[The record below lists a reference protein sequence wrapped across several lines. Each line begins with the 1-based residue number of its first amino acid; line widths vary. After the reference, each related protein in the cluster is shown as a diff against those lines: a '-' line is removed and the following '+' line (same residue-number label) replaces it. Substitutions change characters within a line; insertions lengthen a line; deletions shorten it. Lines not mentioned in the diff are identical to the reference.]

1 MKNKLYSFNNT
12 MKAIWNIFLL
22 MKKLFDKENK
32 LENEIEVLKE
42 QIEQLKKNDFE
53 NYKEL
58 SKKIDFE
65 IDQKIWN
72 NIKEKQPSL

>member
-1 MKNKLYSFNNT
+1 
-12 MKAIWNIFLL
+12 MKAILNIFLL
-22 MKKLFDKENK
+22 MKKLFDKEKK

-42 QIEQLKKNDFE
+42 QIKQLKKNDFE

-65 IDQKIWN
+65 IDQKI
-72 NIKEKQPSL
+72 

>member
-1 MKNKLYSFNNT
+1 MKNKFYYFYNS

-22 MKKLFDKENK
+22 MKKLFDKEKK

-72 NIKEKQPSL
+72 NIK

>member
-1 MKNKLYSFNNT
+1 

-53 NYKEL
+53 NYREL

>member
-1 MKNKLYSFNNT
+1 
-12 MKAIWNIFLL
+12 
-22 MKKLFDKENK
+22 MKKLFDKEKK

-42 QIEQLKKNDFE
+42 QIKQLKKNDFE

>member
-1 MKNKLYSFNNT
+1 

-22 MKKLFDKENK
+22 MKKLFDKESK

>member
-1 MKNKLYSFNNT
+1 
-12 MKAIWNIFLL
+12 

-32 LENEIEVLKE
+32 LENEIEFLKE

-65 IDQKIWN
+65 IDQKI
-72 NIKEKQPSL
+72 

>member
-1 MKNKLYSFNNT
+1 
-12 MKAIWNIFLL
+12 MKAILNIFLL
-22 MKKLFDKENK
+22 MKKLFDKEKK

-42 QIEQLKKNDFE
+42 QIKQLKKNDFE

>member
-1 MKNKLYSFNNT
+1 

-32 LENEIEVLKE
+32 LENEIEILKK